1 MLYIILP
8 ILLFGFT
15 MFLTQEK
22 KPFVM
27 AAMLLFSVKTPK
39 NIMAWMIKAVNKA
52 KVMCACKYL

>member
-1 MLYIILP
+1 MS
-8 ILLFGFT
+8 FGFT
-15 MFLTQEK
+15 LFLTQEK

-27 AAMLLFSVKTPK
+27 VAMLLFSVKTPK